1 MSTAPTSATIPIEEF
16 RTKLREAV
24 EARGERYQSIKM
36 LSNCMKDVFGIDDV
50 EDFAIEKT
58 SKIPGLDVHEL
69 IMAKVKQLVHARSLL
84 IIAYMG
90 HGIIDIES
98 KSLQLISEN
107 GSQRMLWSMIHDVI
121 LASTDDSIQN
131 LDVLAVLDCCYAGSA
146 VRAGG
151 KRSVQLLASCDERR
165 TVRSRKDGVTF
176 TQRIR
181 NAAFALKNAG
191 NLSVSVESLFGE
203 LQRSKP
209 RKAADAA
216 HKIIGNARPLVL
228 ALKLPSS
235 SPPGQAVSSSSPGE
249 VESSSNET
257 NVLFKISLS
266 GGPTDMILGEFLQLV
281 KRISLEFKVTV
292 EDAVE
297 SNSVVILCRAS
308 WEAFVRLRSTL
319 DCAFVASVKGP
330 SLLRDE
336 VGEKSG
342 RTRSFGDRLDNGV
355 G

>member
-24 EARGERYQSIKM
+24 EARGESFQSIKVFTFRFEDDATGADEDAVTF
-36 LSNCMKDVFGIDDV
+36 SNCMKDVFGIDDV

-58 SKIPGLDVHEL
+58 SKFPGLD
-69 IMAKVKQLVHARSLL
+69 VKQLVHARSLL

-90 HGIIDIES
+90 RHS
-98 KSLQLISEN
+98 S
-107 GSQRMLWSMIHDVI
+107 
-121 LASTDDSIQN
+121 N

-151 KRSVQLLASCDERR
+151 KRSVQLLASCDERH
-165 TVRSRKDGVTF
+165 TVRLRKDG
-176 TQRIR
+176 
-181 NAAFALKNAG
+181 NAG

-203 LQRSKP
+203 LQRSKS
-209 RKAADAA
+209 RKAPDAV
-216 HKIIGNARPLVL
+216 HKFIGNARPLVL
-228 ALKLPSS
+228 ALKRPLS

-257 NVLFKISLS
+257 NVLFKISWS
-266 GGPTDMILGEFLQLV
+266 GGPTDMILGEFLQLM